1 MAISS
6 LLFAIIL
13 HFYKNTRKDQ
23 WVRFHSEHRFVIA
36 GKKNECTDVGS
47 AAAVMQHTNTS
58 ESLFLKALSYLCEL
72 LDGMYVGLLGHL
84 PLCFLNVVEV
94 KRWSGRGK
102 ARGRLVSNGGQRGE
116 GGHGSQGTHV
126 GQGSRHSSRGHACHS
141 CTHGHVGHTGDSWDI
156 GQTHWTHVG
165 HVGHPHSH
173 RQGERQGQGER
184 GGGRGRQRELQDGF
198 RPQALGNGHPG
209 LCAHGGG
216 IGFGDLQ

>member
-1 MAISS
+1 MVSGEQAIFFFIFFFFRFS
-6 LLFAIIL
+6 LRSGGAHEGFPVLAFIIRDMRFSDGHLLLAICNHL
-13 HFYKNTRKDQ
+13 T
-23 WVRFHSEHRFVIA
+23 
-36 GKKNECTDVGS
+36 
-47 AAAVMQHTNTS
+47 
-58 ESLFLKALSYLCEL
+58 LLCEL

-102 ARGRLVSNGGQRGE
+102 ARGRLVSNGGQRGK

-156 GQTHWTHVG
+156 GQTHRTHVG

-173 RQGERQGQGER
+173 RQGERQRQGER

-209 LCAHGGG
+209 LRAHGGRV
-216 IGFGDLQ
+216 GFGDLQ